1 MNDFIKSHDRALSLD
16 RGKSAIRSFLEN
28 SDSEPTAPVATRGRA
43 ASLDLYCDYP
53 LEDND
58 CSFCSMPMLIDSYP
72 DERMCQG
79 GLTHRQAVATILA
92 VNHSAYCFFRAQ
104 QGRGNLRNIDHRRA
118 LQLHGLERRPKVFD
132 AVAIAAGSAGDDV
145 CLDFEGLEEDGCWDL
160 EGSEEDDGDAEG
172 GRW

>member
-1 MNDFIKSHDRALSLD
+1 
-16 RGKSAIRSFLEN
+16 
-28 SDSEPTAPVATRGRA
+28 
-43 ASLDLYCDYP
+43 
-53 LEDND
+53 
-58 CSFCSMPMLIDSYP
+58 
-72 DERMCQG
+72 MCQG